1 MTISAKELEEKLKRE
16 KTVEVKGMAF
26 TIRKVSLLLLLEDQS
41 QLWEWARAG
50 QAVVTEHIT
59 EILQSPTLPAM
70 RRVILAGAV
79 EPRIVETGA
88 APGEGRPPDSVS
100 IDLILSHYDLAAGLF
115 CEIVN
120 LSLGG

>member
-88 APGEGRPPDSVS
+88 APDSVS